1 MARRRKRKSKSQ
13 QQQIR
18 SSGITLSAV
27 SLIAFLLFS
36 AILSV
41 SVFIGQMTP
50 LNALQTQENAVLENE
65 ARRTAAGIS
74 EAVAD
79 YAHALSSIARDPQ
92 TRELLQSGNRS
103 AIAERESELQSMFDN
118 ALRVR
123 LLQPKIYSP
132 DKTSEPHLGFACL
145 DMQRQAEE
153 LKARPPV
160 EVHALDTPQ
169 EHIDIVE
176 PVLDRSGEKVIGHVQ
191 LALDVGLLDVWLK
204 EAAGRGYVE
213 LNQKITEQSTVLLGK
228 AGEVRH
234 QSLADSTH
242 VDIPNTAWRLA
253 AWMPQV
259 ERVSAF
265 NVNLLTILG
274 IGLVLGGIVTLLLY
288 QSMSRSITA
297 DLENFMLLE
306 ASVLRGNKRHEYFLK
321 MKEFKE
327 MAKRLQDLPA
337 APIMQREHDD
347 DNSLNMAGLNG
358 SSDHIF
364 MDSSS
369 MSVEE
374 LDSDEDRARFESREP
389 EPPKKPEA
397 TAATPAGSSAPA
409 PPAMPPAEIFKA
421 YDIRG
426 IVGRTLSPQHALLIG
441 QALGSEARQRGLTRI
456 AFGRDGRKSGPEL
469 GGALVRGLQ
478 AAGLQV
484 IDVGM
489 VPTPVLYYAAHQLA
503 DGSGVM
509 LTGSHNPPDYNG
521 FKMVLGGETLSGDAV
536 QGLRQR
542 IENKDFAQGQGSYGT
557 HSITNDYIKQIVSD
571 IKLPRQLKVVVDC
584 GNGVA
589 GAVAPALFRGLGV
602 ELIDIHSEVDGNFPN
617 HHPDPSQPENL
628 RDVIELVRAQ
638 NADLGIAFDGDGD
651 RIGVVSPDGTIIWPD
666 RLMMLYATDILSRN
680 HGAQIIYDIKC
691 SSNLTRVIWE
701 KGGEPIMWKTG
712 HSLIKAKMKQS
723 GALLAGE
730 MSGHIFFQ
738 ERWYG
743 FDDALY
749 AAARLL
755 EILANDKR
763 KPQQIFASLPDMVN
777 TPELRI
783 DLAEGE
789 QHQFM
794 DELMNRAEFDNANV
808 IMIDGVRADFED
820 GWGLVRASNTT
831 PSLIMR
837 FEAKDK
843 EALQRIQQQF
853 RELLQSVKPDLAL
866 PF

>member
-1 MARRRKRKSKSQ
+1 MARRRKRKSKNQ
-13 QQQIR
+13 EQQIR

-36 AILSV
+36 AILVV

-74 EAVAD
+74 REVAD
-79 YAHALSSIARDPQ
+79 YAQGLHSIARDPQ
-92 TRELLQSGNRS
+92 TRELLRSGNRA
-103 AIAERESELQSMFDN
+103 AIAERESELLTMFDN

-145 DMQRQAEE
+145 DLQRQAEE

-191 LALDVGLLDVWLK
+191 LALDAGLLDRWIN
-204 EAAGRGYVE
+204 EAAGGGYVE
-213 LNQKITEQSTVLLGK
+213 LHQKITEQSSVMLAK
-228 AGEVRH
+228 AGKVSH
-234 QSLADSTH
+234 KTLADSTH
-242 VDIPNTAWRLA
+242 VDIPNTTWRLS

-265 NVNLLTILG
+265 NMNLLTILG
-274 IGLVLGGIVTLLLY
+274 IGLVLVGIVTLLLY
-288 QSMSRSITA
+288 QAMSRSITA

-347 DNSLNMAGLNG
+347 DDNSLNMASLDGA
-358 SSDHIF
+358 SDRIF
-364 MDSSS
+364 MDNSS

-389 EPPKKPEA
+389 ELPKKPEA
-397 TAATPAGSSAPA
+397 APGASASAAPA

-426 IVGRTLSPQHALLIG
+426 IVGRTLTPQHALLIG
-441 QALGSEARQRGLTRI
+441 QALGSEARQRGLTKI

-521 FKMVLGGETLSGDAV
+521 FKMVLGGETLSGDTI

-571 IKLPRQLKVVVDC
+571 IKLARPLKVVIDC
-584 GNGVA
+584 GNGAA
-589 GAVAPALFRGLGV
+589 GAVAPALFRALGV
-602 ELIDIHSEVDGNFPN
+602 ELIDIYSEVDGNFPN

-651 RIGVVSPDGTIIWPD
+651 RIGVVSPEGNIIWPD
-666 RLMMLYATDILSRN
+666 RLMMLYAADILSRN

-738 ERWYG
+738 ERWFG

-755 EILANDKR
+755 EILAKDKR
-763 KPQQIFASLPDMVN
+763 KTQEIFASLPDMIN

-794 DELMNRAEFDNANV
+794 DELMSRAEFDNANV
-808 IMIDGVRADFED
+808 IMIDGIRADFED

-853 RELLQSVKPDLAL
+853 RELLQSIKPDLAL

>member
-1 MARRRKRKSKSQ
+1 MARRRKRKSKNQ
-13 QQQIR
+13 EQQIR
-18 SSGITLSAV
+18 SSSISLFAV

-41 SVFIGQMTP
+41 AVFIGQMTP
-50 LNALQTQENAVLENE
+50 LSALQTQENAVLENE

-74 EAVAD
+74 ESVAD

-92 TRELLQSGNRS
+92 TRELLQSGTRS
-103 AIAERESELQSMFDN
+103 AIAEREGELLTIFDN

-123 LLQPKIYSP
+123 LLPPKIYSP
-132 DKTSEPHLGFACL
+132 DKTREPHLGFACL
-145 DMQRQAEE
+145 DLQRQAEE

-191 LALDVGLLDVWLK
+191 LALDVGLLDRWLG
-204 EAAGRGYVE
+204 EAAGDGYVE
-213 LNQKITEQSTVLLGK
+213 LNQKITEQSSVLLGK
-228 AGEVRH
+228 AGEMRH

-242 VDIPNTAWRLA
+242 VDIPNTAWRLS

-265 NVNLLTILG
+265 NVNLLT
-274 IGLVLGGIVTLLLY
+274 VLAISVVLTGIVTLLLY
-288 QSMSRSITA
+288 QAMSRSISA

-347 DNSLNMAGLNG
+347 EGNSLHMAGLDG
-358 SSDHIF
+358 SSDRIF
-364 MDSSS
+364 MDSSA

-389 EPPKKPEA
+389 ESPKKPEA
-397 TAATPAGSSAPA
+397 APTATASNAPA
-409 PPAMPPAEIFKA
+409 PAIPPAEIFKA

-426 IVGRTLSPQHALLIG
+426 IVGRTLTPQHALLIG

-521 FKMVLGGETLSGDAV
+521 FKMVLGGETLSGDAI

-542 IENKDFAQGQGSYGT
+542 VENKDFAQGKGSYGT
-557 HSITNDYIKQIVSD
+557 HSITNDYIQQIVSD
-571 IKLPRQLKVVVDC
+571 IKLARPLKVVVDC

-602 ELIDIHSEVDGNFPN
+602 ELIDIYSEVDGNFPN

-651 RIGVVSPDGTIIWPD
+651 RIGVVSPDGNIIWPD
-666 RLMMLYATDILSRN
+666 RLMMLYAADILTRN

-691 SSNLTRVIWE
+691 SSNLTKVIWE

-738 ERWYG
+738 ERWFG

-755 EILANDKR
+755 EILAKDKR
-763 KPQQIFASLPDMVN
+763 KPQAVFASLPDMVN
-777 TPELRI
+777 TPELRV

-794 DELMNRAEFDNANV
+794 DELMSRAEFDNANV

-853 RELLQSVKPDLAL
+853 RELLQSVKPDLSL